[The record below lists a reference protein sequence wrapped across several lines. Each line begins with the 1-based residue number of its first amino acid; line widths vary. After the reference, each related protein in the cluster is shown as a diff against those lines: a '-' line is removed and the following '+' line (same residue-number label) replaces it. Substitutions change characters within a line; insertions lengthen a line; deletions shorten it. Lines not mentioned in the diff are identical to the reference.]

1 MRYLFRRFQR
11 LVVVMVSV
19 TFLTFL
25 LVNVLPGDVAYEMA
39 GMDSSEEEVQ
49 AIRDELGLDRNVVL
63 RYAEWAGGILTGDWG
78 ASFINKEEV
87 WHALAQRFPV
97 LLELILLAQLIALSL
112 AVPMGLISAYRPGGR
127 ADRVIGTLAFAS
139 VSMPSFM
146 TAILLI
152 FFFSLHLGWLPA
164 TGYEPLSAGLWEN
177 LRPMILPA
185 LALGLVE
192 WTVLMRTLR
201 AEMIG
206 VLQENYIAL
215 ARAKGMSDARILLVH
230 ALRPSSFSMIT
241 LLGLQVGRLM
251 GGSIIIEQIFGIP
264 GIGRLLVHAVNTR
277 DFIMIQGCVTLFA
290 IAFVTANFLVDIA
303 YAWLDPRVRLERARG

>member
-97 LLELILLAQLIALSL
+97 SLELMLLAQLIALSL

-127 ADRVIGTLAFAS
+127 AGGICGFNFQMEACAPTSPWRRCLLK
-139 VSMPSFM
+139 
-146 TAILLI
+146 ILTK
-152 FFFSLHLGWLPA
+152 P
-164 TGYEPLSAGLWEN
+164 
-177 LRPMILPA
+177 
-185 LALGLVE
+185 
-192 WTVLMRTLR
+192 
-201 AEMIG
+201 
-206 VLQENYIAL
+206 
-215 ARAKGMSDARILLVH
+215 
-230 ALRPSSFSMIT
+230 
-241 LLGLQVGRLM
+241 
-251 GGSIIIEQIFGIP
+251 
-264 GIGRLLVHAVNTR
+264 
-277 DFIMIQGCVTLFA
+277 
-290 IAFVTANFLVDIA
+290 
-303 YAWLDPRVRLERARG
+303 